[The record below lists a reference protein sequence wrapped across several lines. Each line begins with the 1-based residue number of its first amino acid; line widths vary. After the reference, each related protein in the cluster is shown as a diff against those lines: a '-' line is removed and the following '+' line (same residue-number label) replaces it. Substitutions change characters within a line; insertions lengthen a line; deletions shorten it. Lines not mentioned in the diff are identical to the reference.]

1 MEKKHT
7 LYMDQAL
14 LQAQKAFDADE
25 VPIGAVVIDAQGNCI
40 GAGYNTVEGS
50 KTQVAHAEIQA
61 LQAAARHLGNWR
73 LSGCVLYVTLEP
85 CLMCYAAAKLS
96 RLDGIYYGAPSP
108 LFGFHLDKDCFL
120 PLYNSDLLFVKGGIK
135 EEESKKLLKQFFERK
150 RSKGG

>member
-1 MEKKHT
+1 MEKKHAC
-7 LYMDQAL
+7 YMDQAL
-14 LQAQKAFDADE
+14 LQAQKAFDAGE
-25 VPIGAVVIDAQGNCI
+25 VPIGAVVIDAQGTCI
-40 GAGYNTVEGS
+40 GVGYNAVERN
-50 KTQVAHAEIQA
+50 KTQIAHAEMQA
-61 LQAAARHLGNWR
+61 LQEAARHLGNWR

-85 CLMCYAAAKLS
+85 CSMCYAAAKLS